1 VGSDFAQLI
10 VTEKPLEQLGLRELR
25 AIARRRMPAE
35 AWHHFNGAAESKAT
49 FHRNPRAFQ
58 KYLFRQRIFHDI
70 QDPDI
75 TTELFGRKLPIPA
88 IVAPV
93 GSFSLIGNEKER
105 EVAEG
110 AGRVGAMVFCS
121 QAAKFG
127 PKNWRDAT
135 QSPLV
140 FMAYM
145 NRGRQEVSEYAKLA
159 QDLGFA
165 AVGITMDTVRPVK
178 IGDEVP
184 LSTKDGKPRRGQVA
198 SPKDIEWM
206 KQQVSLPVVVKGI
219 MGAEDARTAVNA
231 GADAVL
237 VSNHGGR
244 ILDFNRAALEALP
257 EVVDAVGATAPV
269 LLDSGI
275 RSGGD
280 IVKAMALGAKAV
292 LTGRPIA
299 WGVGA
304 YGVRGVERVFAIF
317 SEEMKR
323 VLCMTGV
330 PCINEV
336 DQTILFRDE
345 RGEARAL

>member
-1 VGSDFAQLI
+1 M
-10 VTEKPLEQLGLRELR
+10 TEKPLEQMGLRELR
-25 AIARRRMPAE
+25 AIAHQQMSAE
-35 AWHHFNGAAESKAT
+35 ARHHFNGAAESKAT
-49 FHRNPRAFQ
+49 FYRNPRAFHR
-58 KYLFRQRIFHDI
+58 YLFRQRVFHDI
-70 QDPDI
+70 ADPDI
-75 TTELFGRKLPIPA
+75 TIELFGHKLPIPA

-93 GSFSLIGNEKER
+93 GSFSLIGDQKER

-110 AGRVGAMVFCS
+110 ASRVGAMIFCS
-121 QAAKFG
+121 QAAKFN
-127 PKNWRDAT
+127 PQNWRDAT
-135 QSPLV
+135 KSPLV

-145 NRGRQEVSEYAKLA
+145 NRGREEVSAYAKLS

-184 LSTKDGKPRRGQVA
+184 LSTKDGKPRRGHPA

-206 KQQVSLPVVVKGI
+206 KQQVSLPVVIKG
-219 MGAEDARTAVNA
+219 MMSAEDARTAVNA

-257 EVVDAVGATAPV
+257 EVVDAVGAKVPV

-280 IVKAMALGAKAV
+280 IVKALALGAKAV
-292 LTGRPIA
+292 LVGRPVA
-299 WGVGA
+299 WGVSGF
-304 YGVRGVERVFAIF
+304 GSRGVERVFALL

-330 PCINEV
+330 PSADAI
-336 DQTILFRDE
+336 TKSILIRDE
-345 RGEARAL
+345 

>member
-1 VGSDFAQLI
+1 M
-10 VTEKPLEQLGLRELR
+10 TEKPLEQLGLRELR
-25 AIARRRMPAE
+25 AIARRQMPAE

-58 KYLFRQRIFHDI
+58 KYLFRQRIFHDVA
-70 QDPDI
+70 DPDI
-75 TTELFGRKLPIPA
+75 TTELFDRKLPIPA

-121 QAAKFG
+121 QAAKFA

-145 NRGRQEVSEYAKLA
+145 NRGREEVSQYAKLA

-198 SPKDIEWM
+198 SPKDIGWM

-257 EVVDAVGATAPV
+257 EVVDAVGAKVPV

-304 YGVRGVERVFAIF
+304 YGAGGVERVFAIF

-330 PCINEV
+330 PCINDV

-345 RGEARAL
+345 RGDARAL